1 MEALVKDI
9 RDFAR
14 YFCAMALGA
23 ETDADLKLAFHD
35 LRELKVDVAYPFL
48 LELYHDYAT
57 GTLAKVGLRVG
68 GAAGRGLRVPPRD
81 LRHPDELDEQDVRHL
96 HEGAEEGPLP

>member
-1 MEALVKDI
+1 MGGALSYRSAGIETLVKDI

-23 ETDADLKLAFHD
+23 ESEAELKSAFHD

-48 LELYHDYAT
+48 LELYHDYA
-57 GTLAKVGLRVG
+57 A
-68 GAAGRGLRVPPRD
+68 
-81 LRHPDELDEQDVRHL
+81 
-96 HEGAEEGPLP
+96 